1 LILITSLIVG
11 TGLEHTD
18 IAIPVCTSAALTLAI
33 LGFFLGCSVAG
44 YLLLYMQAV
53 ACFVANALCLPL
65 LPGCHYGYRCKD

>member
-53 ACFVANALCLPL
+53 ACLIANALCLPL
-65 LPGCHYGYRCKD
+65 LPGCHYGSRCKD